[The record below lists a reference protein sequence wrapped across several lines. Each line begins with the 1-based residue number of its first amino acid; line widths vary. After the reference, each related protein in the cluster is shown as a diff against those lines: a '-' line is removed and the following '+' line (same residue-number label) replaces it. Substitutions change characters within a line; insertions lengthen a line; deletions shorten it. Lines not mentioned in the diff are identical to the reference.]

1 MIYAYHDYLL
11 KSWVEG
17 GQTPA
22 DTLLAYRNGR
32 LEEEIGC
39 APGLVRQLFADAAAL
54 IADIEYWWRMYRV
67 VGTAKRIQAPPLLA
81 LSVKP
86 FGEPTP
92 QVQGAYYFDERFM
105 QLKKEL
111 LG

>member
-1 MIYAYHDYLL
+1 MCIRD
-11 KSWVEG
+11 SSG
-17 GQTPA
+17 
-22 DTLLAYRNGR
+22 TLEAQ
-32 LEEEIGC
+32 IGC
-39 APGLVRQLFADAAAL
+39 ESGLVAKLFSDAAAF

-67 VGTAKRIQAPPLLA
+67 IGVAKRAQGPPLLA

-92 QVQGAYYFDERFM
+92 QVQGACYLDNQFA